1 MVNKRRRTRIN
12 FAAKA
17 DVNVTGAQLVDLTT
31 RDLSHKGV
39 FVLGSHPLTVGQHC
53 TVTIRLQDDPESDV
67 ELFMEGKVARSTIE
81 GTAID
86 FISMDPDTYM
96 HLRKLVLLNS
106 PNPDEAASEFAKP
119 AFDPSTEKD

>member
-1 MVNKRRRTRIN
+1 
-12 FAAKA
+12 
-17 DVNVTGAQLVDLTT
+17 
-31 RDLSHKGV
+31 
-39 FVLGSHPLTVGQHC
+39 
-53 TVTIRLQDDPESDV
+53 
-67 ELFMEGKVARSTIE
+67 MEGKVARSTIE